1 MEGKYRPRLHLHLMH
16 VQTMIVTNQE
26 QIRVRWYGLWVN
38 VIVLWAIYSIFFTSL
53 EFGFFRGLP
62 EQLEGLDCAQIIFLV
77 DIVIQFFVP
86 YRDLET
92 YKMISHRRKIALRY
106 LRGSFAVDLL
116 GCFPWDSI
124 YKATG
129 NEAIRFL
136 TWVRVF
142 RARKIIQFFKMMEK
156 DIRINYLVTRIVKL
170 LMAELYCAHTAA
182 CVFHYLALMVPQE
195 QEGNTWI
202 GSLTLGDYQYKN
214 FRDIHFWRRY
224 ITSLYFSFVTLA
236 TVGYGDIHPVNT
248 REMIFVMVYISLTMI
263 LGAYVIGNMTAL
275 IVKGSKTEQFRDRMS
290 DLIEYMNIKKLEK
303 GIRSQIKDHFRLQ
316 YENSYRKEYILENI
330 PVAVRSKVCI
340 TISLDIPRK
349 KGIFRYK
356 RIFGKYLIIL
366 NGSMQVM
373 RLNEELFLP
382 GEMIVEQGSPAN
394 RIYVVLQ
401 GYLEELFIGEDGAEE
416 PIVELTT
423 SDTLGDVALLCHIP
437 QPFAVRVCELCKV
450 LLIEKQSWGNI
461 LQLHM
466 KDHTQMLI
474 NLLEVPKPAAKIFNQ
489 SVNICDFRQ
498 KRREPSILQL
508 EPHIRYLIAKQEE
521 ELALGLSSTAYY
533 GDINR
538 LKLLINGGADPN
550 TANYDG
556 RTALHMAAGRGHEKV
571 VKFLIKRGVDVNC
584 IDKFGNSPLLEAL
597 KAGHELIAAVLVE
610 NGGIVNLNDA
620 GRFLCEAVTDNNV
633 KLLRGLLKYGV
644 DPNSRN
650 YDERTPLHVAASQ
663 GLHHAATM
671 LIESGA
677 DVLSKDRYLILY
689 SDIQSHTAFLA
700 LFFFT
705 IKSSGM
711 KTKCIT
717 MYQV

>member
-1 MEGKYRPRLHLHLMH
+1 
-16 VQTMIVTNQE
+16 MINPDG
-26 QIRVRWYGLWVN
+26 RWYGLWVN

-330 PVAVRSKVCI
+330 PVAVRSK
-340 TISLDIPRK
+340 ISRTLYLDLIRK
-349 KGIFRYK
+349 VPLFKGCSEEFLYQI
-356 RIFGKYLIIL
+356 
-366 NGSMQVM
+366 VM

-474 NLLEVPKPAAKIFNQ
+474 NLLE
-489 SVNICDFRQ
+489 

-677 DVLSKDRYLILY
+677 DVLSKDRWGNTAVDEGRRCASQHLVNILE
-689 SDIQSHTAFLA
+689 DA
-700 LFFFT
+700 LV
-705 IKSSGM
+705 KQEN
-711 KTKCIT
+711 K
-717 MYQV
+717 

>member
-1 MEGKYRPRLHLHLMH
+1 
-16 VQTMIVTNQE
+16 MINPDG
-26 QIRVRWYGLWVN
+26 RWYGMWEN
-38 VIVLWAIYSIFFTSL
+38 VVFLWAIYSIFFTSL

-77 DIVIQFFVP
+77 DIVIQFLVP

-92 YKMISHRRKIALRY
+92 YTMISHRRRIALRY
-106 LRGSFAVDLL
+106 LKGSFAVDLL

-142 RARKIIQFFKMMEK
+142 RARKIIQFFKTMEK

-170 LMAELYCAHTAA
+170 LMAELYCVHTAA
-182 CVFHYLALMVPQE
+182 CVFYYLATMVPQE

-202 GSLTLGDYQYKN
+202 GSLTLGNYQYNN

-236 TVGYGDIHPVNT
+236 TVGYGDIHAVNT

-275 IVKGSKTEQFRDRMS
+275 IVKGSKTEQFRDKMS
-290 DLIEYMNIKKLEK
+290 DLIEYMNRNKLEK

-316 YENSYRKEYILENI
+316 YENSYRKECILDNI
-330 PVAVRSKVCI
+330 PVDVRSK
-340 TISLDIPRK
+340 ISRTLYLDLICK
-349 KGIFRYK
+349 VHLFKGCSEEFLYQI
-356 RIFGKYLIIL
+356 
-366 NGSMQVM
+366 VM

-394 RIYVVLQ
+394 GVYIVLQ

-416 PIVELTT
+416 SIVELTT

-437 QPFAVRVCELCKV
+437 QPFGVRVCELCK
-450 LLIEKQSWGNI
+450 LRLIDKQSWDSI

-474 NLLEVPKPAAKIFNQ
+474 NLLE
-489 SVNICDFRQ
+489 
-498 KRREPSILQL
+498 KRREPGILQL
-508 EPHIRYLIAKQEE
+508 EPHIRHLIAKQEE

-556 RTALHMAAGRGHEKV
+556 RTALHMAAGRGHEQV

-597 KAGHELIAAVLVE
+597 KAGHELVAAVLVE
-610 NGGIVNLNDA
+610 NGGIVNLDDA
-620 GRFLCEAVTDNNV
+620 GSFLCEAVTDNNM

-663 GLHHAATM
+663 GLCLAATI

-677 DVLSKDRYLILY
+677 DVLSKDRY
-689 SDIQSHTAFLA
+689 
-700 LFFFT
+700 FT
-705 IKSSGM
+705 F
-711 KTKCIT
+711 TEVCLLVCE
-717 MYQV
+717 YAY

>member
-53 EFGFFRGLP
+53 EFGFFRGLS

-202 GSLTLGDYQYKN
+202 GSLTL
-214 FRDIHFWRRY
+214 
-224 ITSLYFSFVTLA
+224 L
-236 TVGYGDIHPVNT
+236 GYGDIHAVNT

-303 GIRSQIKDHFRLQ
+303 GIRSQIKDHLRLQ

-330 PVAVRSKVCI
+330 PVAVRSK
-340 TISLDIPRK
+340 
-349 KGIFRYK
+349 
-356 RIFGKYLIIL
+356 IL

-401 GYLEELFIGEDGAEE
+401 GYLEELFIGEDSAEE

-450 LLIEKQSWGNI
+450 LLIEKQSWDNI

-474 NLLEVPKPAAKIFNQ
+474 NLLEVPKPAATIFNQ

-663 GLHHAATM
+663 GLHHAATI

-677 DVLSKDRYLILY
+677 DVLSKDRYLNTL
-689 SDIQSHTAFLA
+689 Q
-700 LFFFT
+700 
-705 IKSSGM
+705 
-711 KTKCIT
+711 
-717 MYQV
+717 